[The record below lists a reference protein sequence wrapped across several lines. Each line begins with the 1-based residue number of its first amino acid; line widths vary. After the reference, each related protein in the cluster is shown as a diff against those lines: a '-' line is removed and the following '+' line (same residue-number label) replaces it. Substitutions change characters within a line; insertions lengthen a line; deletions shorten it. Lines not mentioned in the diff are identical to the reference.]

1 MQLLLGYSN
10 DTIVLDR
17 FSGSSNGAITYAN
30 MCATLFIVCIYL
42 IFHKNIRSITLFAS
56 TIVFFMLMV
65 LTGTRGPVIG
75 IIIALLYLT
84 FTRYKINEG
93 RGFSAKPLMLIFLL
107 IASIILIPNPL
118 SERLKEMKQ
127 INFEKPLEIKSKSLR
142 ERLYY
147 LDFGTTHLS
156 ENYLIGIGPQNLESH
171 MSKSLDQKRNYG
183 IFARDHLHNDFLDIT
198 LKFGLLS
205 LILLFFIYYF
215 LANSKNKDND
225 KRVLLN
231 IIIIMLVSSQL
242 TQSQF
247 AHHQAITFFI
257 TMLYFVNTEPK
268 TSNKI

>member
-1 MQLLLGYSN
+1 MCICRINAVAFRYSN

-93 RGFSAKPLMLIFLL
+93 RGFSAKTANAYISSDSLNYPHTK
-107 IASIILIPNPL
+107 PL

-171 MSKSLDQKRNYG
+171 MSKSLDQNV
-183 IFARDHLHNDFLDIT
+183 IMV
-198 LKFGLLS
+198 S
-205 LILLFFIYYF
+205 LPGSF
-215 LANSKNKDND
+215 
-225 KRVLLN
+225 
-231 IIIIMLVSSQL
+231 
-242 TQSQF
+242 T
-247 AHHQAITFFI
+247 
-257 TMLYFVNTEPK
+257 
-268 TSNKI
+268 